1 MKRILIGILLVVL
14 GMSYV
19 VTREHVLKGLSAPIT
34 ERMQPAPEVIQDK
47 PKAQQVDQFDM
58 LAYPSPEDDWPY
70 IPPPDYSHET
80 PLPTPDLS
88 ILPTLAPTMNP
99 LDE

>member
-14 GMSYV
+14 GTSYFV
-19 VTREHVLKGLSAPIT
+19 QKEFVLKNLKGSLT
-34 ERMQPAPEVIQDK
+34 ERMVSPTSTEVTKVRQDSAEPYPA
-47 PKAQQVDQFDM
+47 
-58 LAYPSPEDDWPY
+58 PEDDWPY
-70 IPPPDYSHET
+70 IPPPDYSNET

-99 LDE
+99 LDD

>member
-1 MKRILIGILLVVL
+1 MKRILIVLLIVL
-14 GMSYV
+14 GTSYFV
-19 VTREHVLKGLSAPIT
+19 QKEFVLKNLKGSLT
-34 ERMQPAPEVIQDK
+34 ERMQPAPEVIQDQ
-47 PKAQQVDQFDM
+47 PKAQQADQFDM

>member
-34 ERMQPAPEVIQDK
+34 EQMQPVKVIK
-47 PKAQQVDQFDM
+47 PQVELM
-58 LAYPSPEDDWPY
+58 PYPAPEDDWPY
-70 IPPPDYSHET
+70 VPPPDYSHET

-99 LDE
+99 LDD

>member
-34 ERMQPAPEVIQDK
+34 EQMQPVKVIKPQVELMPYPAP
-47 PKAQQVDQFDM
+47 
-58 LAYPSPEDDWPY
+58 PEDDWPY
-70 IPPPDYSHET
+70 VPPPDYSHET

-88 ILPTLAPTMNP
+88 ILPTPAPTMDP
-99 LDE
+99 LDG